1 MDKTEQIAIIQSI
14 GKNLTDEILLDLRSG
29 KIPTDWTGIQL
40 RQLFI
45 DRLQEGA
52 HTMPRKMKNAYRKDV
67 LVRRL

>member
-1 MDKTEQIAIIQSI
+1 MDKLEQIAIIQSI

-52 HTMPRKMKNAYRKDV
+52 HTMTRKMKNAYRNDV
-67 LVRRL
+67 LVKGL